1 MYEDEKEEAIGEEEN
16 YEGEENNMMKENPSL
31 SFGEYNSNSYS
42 NFTTPV

>member
-1 MYEDEKEEAIGEEEN
+1 VLPLGATESRPGHQPLPY
-16 YEGEENNMMKENPSL
+16 PSL